1 MAKKQTN
8 PNSLAN
14 LRMGKDSGI
23 YKDPRGAALKG
34 AESKRKKADFRKAIN
49 EALEKGEI
57 TTIEQISEK
66 FLKEVDKMNKWAVE
80 LFWEI
85 SQNFKNRE
93 LKIKDKSVLNQERVI
108 NHLEKLKVVNPVEIG
123 ETIPYEETKRE
134 IE

>member
-34 AESKRKKADFRKAIN
+34 AESKRRKADFRKAIN
-49 EALEKGEI
+49 EALERGEI

-108 NHLEKLKVVNPVEIG
+108 NHLEKLKVVNPVETG
-123 ETIPYEETKRE
+123 ETIPYEEVNRE